1 MKSIIVIPSRMASTR
16 FPGKPLAIIAG
27 KPMIQRVWEQ
37 AINSNLGEVL
47 VACSENEV
55 FNLIKSLG
63 GKVILTDPDLPSG
76 TDRIHSALLQM
87 NSEFDFD
94 CIINLQGDMPL
105 IQPEHINKVVQ
116 PIKDNFNIGT
126 LATNLK
132 KNEEDNPN
140 VTKVKV
146 DWNKKSVGIAEEF
159 FRNKDKIEGNVYHHV
174 GIYSYTKKSLDN
186 FVNLPKSKNEIT
198 LNLEQYRAMDS
209 GMSIGVSFVDGISA
223 GIDTKDDLITAESI
237 ILANN
242 EKD

>member
-37 AINSNLGEVL
+37 AIISNLGEVL

-105 IQPEHINKVVQ
+105 IQPEHINKVIQ
-116 PIKDNFNIGT
+116 PIKNNFNIGT

-159 FRNKDKIEGNVYHHV
+159 FRKKDKIEDNVFHHV

-209 GMSIGVSFVDGISA
+209 GISIGVSFVDGISA

>member
-1 MKSIIVIPSRMASTR
+1 MASTR
-16 FPGKPLAIIAG
+16 FPGKPLAILAG

-37 AINSNLGEVL
+37 AINSNFGDVI

-105 IQPEHINKVVQ
+105 IQPEHIKKVVE
-116 PIKDNFNIGT
+116 PISNNFSIGT
-126 LATNLK
+126 LVTNLK
-132 KNEEDNPN
+132 KNEEANPN

-146 DWNKKSVGIAEEF
+146 DWNKKSVGVAEEF
-159 FRNKDKIEGNVYHHV
+159 FRNKDKIEDNVFHHV

-209 GMSIGVSFVDGISA
+209 GINIGVSFVDGISA

>member
-1 MKSIIVIPSRMASTR
+1 MASTR

-37 AINSNLGEVL
+37 AINSNLGEVV

-105 IQPEHINKVVQ
+105 IQPEHINKVIQ
-116 PIKDNFNIGT
+116 PIKNNFNIGT

-159 FRNKDKIEGNVYHHV
+159 FRKKDKIEDNVFHHV

-209 GMSIGVSFVDGISA
+209 GISIGVSFVDGISA

>member
-37 AINSNLGEVL
+37 AIISNLGEVL

-105 IQPEHINKVVQ
+105 IQPEHINKVIQ
-116 PIKDNFNIGT
+116 PIKNNFNIGT

-159 FRNKDKIEGNVYHHV
+159 FRNKDKIEDNVYHHV

-209 GMSIGVSFVDGISA
+209 GISIGVSFVDGISA

-237 ILANN
+237 ILENN

>member
-37 AINSNLGEVL
+37 AIISNLGEVL

-87 NSEFDFD
+87 NSEIDID
-94 CIINLQGDMPL
+94 YIINLQGDMPL

-116 PIKDNFNIGT
+116 PIKNNFNIGT

-146 DWNKKSVGIAEEF
+146 HWNKKSVGIAEEF
-159 FRNKDKIEGNVYHHV
+159 LEIKI
-174 GIYSYTKKSLDN
+174 K
-186 FVNLPKSKNEIT
+186 
-198 LNLEQYRAMDS
+198 
-209 GMSIGVSFVDGISA
+209 
-223 GIDTKDDLITAESI
+223 
-237 ILANN
+237 
-242 EKD
+242 

>member
-1 MKSIIVIPSRMASTR
+1 MASTR
-16 FPGKPLAIIAG
+16 FPGKPLAKIAG
-27 KPMIQRVWEQ
+27 TPMIQRVWEQ

-116 PIKDNFNIGT
+116 PIKNNFNIGT

-146 DWNKKSVGIAEEF
+146 HWNKKSVGIAEEF
-159 FRNKDKIEGNVYHHV
+159 FRNKDKIEDNVYHHV

-209 GMSIGVSFVDGISA
+209 GISIGVSFVDGISA

>member
-116 PIKDNFNIGT
+116 PIKNNFNIGT

-159 FRNKDKIEGNVYHHV
+159 FRKKDKIEDNVFHHV

-209 GMSIGVSFVDGISA
+209 GISIGVSFVDGISA

>member
-37 AINSNLGEVL
+37 AINSNLGEVV

-76 TDRIHSALLQM
+76 TDRIHSALLKM

-105 IQPEHINKVVQ
+105 IQPEHINKVIQ
-116 PIKDNFNIGT
+116 PIKNNFNIGT

-159 FRNKDKIEGNVYHHV
+159 FRKKDKIEDNVFHHV

-209 GMSIGVSFVDGISA
+209 GIRIGVSFVDGISA

>member
-1 MKSIIVIPSRMASTR
+1 MKTIIIIPSRMASTR

-63 GKVILTDPDLPSG
+63 GKVILTDPNLPSG

-105 IQPEHINKVVQ
+105 IQPEHINKVIQ
-116 PIKDNFNIGT
+116 PIKNNFNIGT

-159 FRNKDKIEGNVYHHV
+159 FRKKDKIEDNVFHHV

-209 GMSIGVSFVDGISA
+209 GISIGVSFVDGISA

-237 ILANN
+237 ILENN

>member
-37 AINSNLGEVL
+37 AIISNLGEVL

-105 IQPEHINKVVQ
+105 IQPEHINKVIQ
-116 PIKDNFNIGT
+116 PIKNNFNIGT

-159 FRNKDKIEGNVYHHV
+159 FRKKDKIEDNVFHHV

-209 GMSIGVSFVDGISA
+209 GISIGVSFVDGISA

-237 ILANN
+237 ILENN

>member
-37 AINSNLGEVL
+37 AIISNLGEVL

-105 IQPEHINKVVQ
+105 IQPEHINKVIQ
-116 PIKDNFNIGT
+116 PIKNNFNIGT

-146 DWNKKSVGIAEEF
+146 HWNKKSVGIAEEF
-159 FRNKDKIEGNVYHHV
+159 FRNKDKIEDNVYHHV

-209 GMSIGVSFVDGISA
+209 G
-223 GIDTKDDLITAESI
+223 ITI
-237 ILANN
+237 KLFFNLAIFF
-242 EKD
+242 

>member
-37 AINSNLGEVL
+37 AIISNLGEVL

-159 FRNKDKIEGNVYHHV
+159 FRNKDKIEDNVFHHV

-209 GMSIGVSFVDGISA
+209 GISIGVSFVDGISA

>member
-37 AINSNLGEVL
+37 AIISNLGEVL

-105 IQPEHINKVVQ
+105 IQPEHIKKVVQ
-116 PIKDNFNIGT
+116 PIKNNFDIGT

-159 FRNKDKIEGNVYHHV
+159 FRKKDKIEDNVFHHV

-209 GMSIGVSFVDGISA
+209 GISIGVSFVDGISA

-237 ILANN
+237 ILENN

>member
-37 AINSNLGEVL
+37 AIISNLGEVL

-116 PIKDNFNIGT
+116 PIKNNFNIGT

-159 FRNKDKIEGNVYHHV
+159 FRKKDKIEDNVFHHV

-209 GMSIGVSFVDGISA
+209 GISIGVSFVDGISA

-237 ILANN
+237 ILENN